1 MNSNNGKLDKNIG
14 TDFLHKNVFFV
25 LFLCLF
31 IVFQVQRNFTYQ
43 EKKEE
48 KKKRKKKKKKK
59 EKTTTKNCLR
69 LWLTVF

>member
-43 EKKEE
+43 EKK
-48 KKKRKKKKKKK
+48 KRRKKKKKEWKK
-59 EKTTTKNCLR
+59 QQQQNCLR

>member
-43 EKKEE
+43 EKK
-48 KKKRKKKKKKK
+48 KRRKKKKKEEERMKK
-59 EKTTTKNCLR
+59 QQQQNCLR